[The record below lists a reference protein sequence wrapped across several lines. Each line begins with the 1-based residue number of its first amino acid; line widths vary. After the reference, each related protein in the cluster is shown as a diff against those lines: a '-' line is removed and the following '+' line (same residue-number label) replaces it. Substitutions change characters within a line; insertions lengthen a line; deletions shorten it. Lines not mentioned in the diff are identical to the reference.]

1 MASVNHPNMPIPQLS
16 EYQCV
21 FLDLNSLTSEQNL
34 WHFGT
39 VSFIFNHRV
48 TTQLRVVLAGLVELN
63 IYK

>member
-1 MASVNHPNMPIPQLS
+1 V
-16 EYQCV
+16 Y